1 VDGGGGAEP
10 PAQEAGVDSS
20 GASRPRV
27 VVVGAGFGG
36 LNAARALRRV
46 PVDVVLVDQ
55 HNYHL
60 FQPLLY
66 QVATALLDPSE
77 IAYPVRAALRRQA
90 NVDFRLARVTGV
102 DLARRRV
109 LTTSDEIAYDHLIAA
124 PGAVNNYF
132 GIESVAEHAHG
143 LKSLGEALAVR
154 NHLLACFERANWT
167 RDPDVR
173 RRLLTVVL
181 VGGGATGVELAGAVS
196 ELVHLVLRKD
206 FPHLDVREVRIL
218 VVEAG
223 GTLLSAFAPS
233 LQRAAVRSLERK
245 DVDLLFHAQV
255 ESVDRGGVTLKGG
268 RRLEAATVVWTAG
281 VRGAPLGEWLGEP
294 TDRQGRV
301 AVSPTLQ
308 LPGHPEVFVIGD
320 VARVGDG
327 RGGVLPQL
335 APVAIQEAEH
345 VAAGIAASLRG
356 EPLQPFR
363 YHDRGT
369 MATIGR
375 NAGVA
380 QIGPVRLSGFLGWVT
395 WLTVHLVLLI
405 GFRSRLVALVNWGW
419 DYLVYDRPVR
429 LIAAPAPLGDA
440 EPEESLEVEAEAE
453 DERPAG

>member
-1 VDGGGGAEP
+1 M
-10 PAQEAGVDSS
+10 DSG

-36 LNAARALRRV
+36 LNAAHALRRA

-77 IAYPVRAALRRQA
+77 IAYPVRAALRRQH

-102 DLARRRV
+102 DLSRRRL
-109 LTTSDEIAYDHLIAA
+109 LTTSGEIAYDVLVAS
-124 PGAVNNYF
+124 PGAVNNDF

-167 RDPDVR
+167 RDPGAR

-206 FPHLDVREVRIL
+206 FPHLDLREVRIL

-223 GTLLSAFAPS
+223 GTLLTAFAPS
-233 LQRAAVRSLERK
+233 LQRAALRSLERK
-245 DVDLLFHAQV
+245 DVSLLFHAQV
-255 ESVDRGGVTLKGG
+255 ASVDGGGVTLRDG
-268 RRLEAATVVWTAG
+268 RRLDAATVVWTAG
-281 VRGAPLGEWLGEP
+281 VRGAPLGEWLGQQ

-301 AVSPTLQ
+301 AVGPTLQ

-320 VARVGDG
+320 VARVDDG
-327 RGGVLPQL
+327 HGGTLPQL

-345 VAAGIAASLRG
+345 VAAGIPAMLRG
-356 EPLQPFR
+356 EPLQPFH

-375 NAGVA
+375 NSGIA
-380 QIGPVRLSGFLGWVT
+380 QVGPLRLSGFLGWVT

-405 GFRSRLVALVNWGW
+405 GFRSRVVALVNWGF
-419 DYLVYDRPVR
+419 DYLFYDRPVR
-429 LIAAPAPLGDA
+429 LIAAPAPLGDE
-440 EPEESLEVEAEAE
+440 EPEERLEVAES
-453 DERPAG
+453 ERPAG

>member
-1 VDGGGGAEP
+1 M
-10 PAQEAGVDSS
+10 AQL
-20 GASRPRV
+20 RPRV
-27 VVVGAGFGG
+27 VVLGAGFGG
-36 LNAARALRRV
+36 LTAARALRRA
-46 PVDVVLVDQ
+46 PVDAVLVDQ

-77 IAYPVRAALRRQA
+77 IAYPVRAALRRQR

-102 DLARRRV
+102 DLDRRRV
-109 LTTSDEIAYDHLIAA
+109 LTSSGEIAYDHLVVA

-132 GIESVAEHAHG
+132 GLQSVEQHAHG

-154 NHLLACFERANWT
+154 NHLLSCFERAAWA
-167 RDPDVR
+167 RDPAAR
-173 RRLLTVVL
+173 RALLTVVL
-181 VGGGATGVELAGAVS
+181 VGGGATGVELAGAIS

-206 FPHLDVREVRIL
+206 FPHLDLGEVRIL

-223 GTLLSAFAPS
+223 GTLLTAFAPS

-245 DVDLLFHAQV
+245 QVNLLFHGQV
-255 ESVDRGGVTLKGG
+255 ASVDEGGVTLQDG
-268 RRLEAATVVWTAG
+268 RRLDAATVVWTAG
-281 VRGAPLGEWLGEP
+281 VRAAPMGAWLGQP

-301 AVSPTLQ
+301 AVGPTLQ

-320 VARVGDG
+320 VARVDDG
-327 RGGVLPQL
+327 HGGTLPQL

-345 VAAGIAASLRG
+345 VAASIAASLRG
-356 EPLQPFR
+356 EPLRPFR

-375 NAGVA
+375 NAGIA
-380 QIGPVRLSGFLGWVT
+380 QIGPIRLSGFLGWVT

-405 GFRSRLVALVNWGW
+405 GFRSRLVALLNWGW
-419 DYLVYDRPVR
+419 DYVVYDRPVR
-429 LIAAPAPLGDA
+429 LIAAPAPLGDK
-440 EPEESLEVEAEAE
+440 EPEETWEG
-453 DERPAG
+453 DTDAGGRTGGRAQ